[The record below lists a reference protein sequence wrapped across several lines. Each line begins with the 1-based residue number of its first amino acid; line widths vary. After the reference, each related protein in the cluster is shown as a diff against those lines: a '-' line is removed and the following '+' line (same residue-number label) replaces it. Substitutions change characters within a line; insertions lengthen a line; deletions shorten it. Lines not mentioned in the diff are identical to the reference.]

1 MRKIK
6 LKYSTY
12 IKDIVGVEEE
22 TITIDNDITIRE
34 LIERI
39 ANKHGIEVYKQLID
53 EKSEELKNGVIIAVN
68 GNTVQKISEKIL
80 GEEVFFSIASTGG

>member
-12 IKDIVGVEEE
+12 IKDIIGVEEE
-22 TITIDNDITIRE
+22 TTTIDNDITIRE

-53 EKSEELKNGVIIAVN
+53 EKNEELKHGVIIAVN
-68 GNTVQKISEKIL
+68 GKTVQKLSEKIL

>member
-53 EKSEELKNGVIIAVN
+53 EKNEELKHGVIIAVN
-68 GNTVQKISEKIL
+68 GKTVQKLSEKIL